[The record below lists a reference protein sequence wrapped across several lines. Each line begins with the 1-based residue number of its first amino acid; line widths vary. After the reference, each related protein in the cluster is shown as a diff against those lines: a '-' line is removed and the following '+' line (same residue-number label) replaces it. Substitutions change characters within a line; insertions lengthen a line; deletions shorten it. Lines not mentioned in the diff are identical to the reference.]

1 LIDDPYIIVLP
12 GVNNELPLIKR
23 FASQSN
29 GIYLKISNDI
39 ALQTCKEY
47 NVLLLIDV
55 KKKQMLLGESRKND
69 RKQSRF
75 KTQSRMVVES
85 IDDVSGPKMVNLK
98 LRVWGCL
105 KYTI

>member
-1 LIDDPYIIVLP
+1 MIDDPYTIVLP
-12 GVNNELPLIKR
+12 GVNSEIPFIKR
-23 FASQSN
+23 FSSQSN
-29 GIYLKISNDI
+29 GIYLKTSNDI
-39 ALQTCKEY
+39 SLQAFKEY
-47 NVLLLIDV
+47 NVLVLVDV

-75 KTQSRMVVES
+75 KAQSRMVIEP
-85 IDDVSGPKMVNLK
+85 IDDFSGPKMINLK